1 MPPGALLPG
10 ISEPIS
16 GAKPLP
22 VPPELA
28 AFRAGGG
35 MGQQRLMDGAMP
47 VMNGAAGGE
56 DYQQWMESK
65 VAQGK
70 ASPQPQRHGAE
81 VYSNTLPV
89 RKAAPTKSKTPLL
102 ETRTLPRS
110 SSMAAGLERNGR
122 TRVQAV
128 FSHAAG
134 DNSTLLSFAEGD
146 VITLLVPEARDG
158 WHYGE
163 NEKTRMRGWFPF
175 SYTRLIS
182 ESSGDTMKQLRV
194 HNLHHGKSSSTGNLL
209 EREDMTL
216 PVPDYGTHS
225 RMSAQTT
232 ATLHRQQRPYSVAV
246 PGFPQVQNIHTQT
259 HNHELSNH
267 TDPGKYLGPSI
278 SGWQVKSTHRTE
290 TMLCSVSLHP
300 CGNGLHLS
308 GLRGQGTA
316 VTQLRWRK
324 L

>member
-1 MPPGALLPG
+1 
-10 ISEPIS
+10 
-16 GAKPLP
+16 
-22 VPPELA
+22 
-28 AFRAGGG
+28 
-35 MGQQRLMDGAMP
+35 MP

-89 RKAAPTKSKTPLL
+89 RKAAPTKSKTPLRVIKVNQINIRL
-102 ETRTLPRS
+102 IIVFIFPVETRTLPRS

-163 NEKTRMRGWFPF
+163 NEKTRM
-175 SYTRLIS
+175 
-182 ESSGDTMKQLRV
+182 
-194 HNLHHGKSSSTGNLL
+194 
-209 EREDMTL
+209 
-216 PVPDYGTHS
+216 
-225 RMSAQTT
+225 
-232 ATLHRQQRPYSVAV
+232 
-246 PGFPQVQNIHTQT
+246 
-259 HNHELSNH
+259 
-267 TDPGKYLGPSI
+267 
-278 SGWQVKSTHRTE
+278 
-290 TMLCSVSLHP
+290 
-300 CGNGLHLS
+300 
-308 GLRGQGTA
+308 
-316 VTQLRWRK
+316 
-324 L
+324 